1 MKKYMRAAALL
12 LALALALAG
21 CGAKEPPESYTAGE
35 SGEDTVPSLSV
46 LVPTE
51 EVQWSTEEGEDGTTS
66 YRSTDLTSGAE
77 TAQTYT
83 KALED
88 SYDFTALSQ
97 DGKEFL
103 QEPDFSTD
111 SGDILLAKESQ
122 SGSGLFQ
129 VALSWDKTS
138 CTVTPSCDQEAQF
151 PSEESSAMTLD
162 EAAEYLK
169 TFSPAVLGLEGA
181 DMSGYDVFPEEG
193 VAMLDQVPCICLNV
207 YRTGDHQ
214 YCATY
219 LIAEPNRQVYRLDRN
234 TGMASTVSSGRQSL
248 SVS

>member
-1 MKKYMRAAALL
+1 MRKYIKAAAFLL
-12 LALALALAG
+12 MLPLVLAG
-21 CGAKEPPESYTAGE
+21 CGAKEPPENYTVGE
-35 SGEDTVPSLSV
+35 SGEDTVPSLNV

-66 YRSTDLTSGAE
+66 YQYTDLTSGAE

-88 SYDFTALSQ
+88 VYDFTALSQ

-103 QEPDFSTD
+103 EEPDFSAD

-129 VALSWDKTS
+129 VALSWGETS
-138 CTVTPSCDQEAQF
+138 CTVTPSYDQEAQL

-169 TFSPAVLGLEGA
+169 SFSPATLGLEGA
-181 DMSGYDVFPEEG
+181 DMSGYDVLPEEG
-193 VAMLDQVPCICLNV
+193 VAMLDQMPCICLNV
-207 YRTGDHQ
+207 YKKEDHQ

-234 TGMASTVSSGRQSL
+234 TGIASTVSSGQQSL
-248 SVS
+248 SAS